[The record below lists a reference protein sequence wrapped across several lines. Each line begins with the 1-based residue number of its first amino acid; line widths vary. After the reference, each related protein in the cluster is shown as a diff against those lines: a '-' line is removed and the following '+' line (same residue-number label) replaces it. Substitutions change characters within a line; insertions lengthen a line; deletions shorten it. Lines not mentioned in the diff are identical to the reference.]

1 MRTSSRAADL
11 DIVEGTLPLGLPY
24 RALGS
29 GPPLVFLRWF
39 TPDHANPAGLM
50 ARAEIAAL
58 APLAAHRRVYA
69 VNRAPDMPSGTTMA
83 EIADDHAAALR
94 TEFSAP
100 VDVLGISSGGSVA
113 LQLAADHPDVV
124 RRLVVA
130 ASASR
135 LEERAR
141 VAQLRYAEAAAAG
154 KRALHHMEP
163 EPRTVRARINAAV
176 MWLLDPLAR
185 PRNPADTLAFVRAE
199 DAFDVTD
206 RLAADRRAHAG
217 DRWRAR
223 RVLLAG
229 GVPPDRRRHPR
240 LPAGDRARRGPH
252 GRGAASAVRGRGTRL
267 PRPLRDRTTE
277 GSDH

>member
-185 PRNPADTLAFVRAE
+185 PRNPADALAFVRAE

-206 RLAADRRAHAG
+206 RLAAITAPTLVIGGERDEFYSPEAFRRTADGIPDSRLVIVPGAG
-217 DRWRAR
+217 HMGA
-223 RVLLAG
+223 V
-229 GVPPDRRRHPR
+229 RHPR
-240 LPAGDRARRGPH
+240 F
-252 GRGAASAVRGRGTRL
+252 AAEVLAFL
-267 PRPLRDRTTE
+267 
-277 GSDH
+277 DH